1 MNVLYEVLF
10 IISLNI
16 YKMAE
21 KLIESL
27 EDDPSMEERE
37 LMDMFIRQFSKRYE
51 FHDPKYRTLLE
62 KIVTQRLEI
71 E

>member
-1 MNVLYEVLF
+1 MYRLYESIP

-16 YKMAE
+16 YNMAE
-21 KLIESL
+21 KLLESL
-27 EDDPSMEERE
+27 DDDPSMEERE

-51 FHDPKYRTLLE
+51 FRDTKYRNLLE
-62 KIVTQRLEI
+62 KIVNQRLEI

>member
-1 MNVLYEVLF
+1 LYRLYESIP

-16 YKMAE
+16 YNMAE
-21 KLIESL
+21 KLLESL
-27 EDDPSMEERE
+27 DDDPSMEERE

-51 FHDPKYRTLLE
+51 FRDTKYRNLLE
-62 KIVTQRLEI
+62 KIVNQRLEI